1 MRFLCRQSDEPS
13 KETVRKD
20 KEEEEEES
28 EDKSLE
34 EDLEEDDRVTIFE
47 DNGSDNREGGGKRR

>member
-1 MRFLCRQSDEPS
+1 MRLLCGQSDEPS

-20 KEEEEEES
+20 KDQEEKES
-28 EDKSLE
+28 DKSLE